1 VASAKRP
8 VAPDRRAKPVA
19 CPRASADSEK
29 ARSVVSRPE
38 DTNKIAL
45 SRRDALLAALA
56 APLVMRDA
64 PALAETKKRA
74 GAAGSA
80 PPTPEAAFASL
91 RTDIEKLMAKDG
103 DFGPTMVRLAWHS
116 SGTYDKMSKTGGN
129 GGGTIRFK
137 EELAHGGNAGL
148 DKAVAKLE
156 PIHRKHPTISY
167 ADLFA
172 YVGVVAI
179 ETMGG
184 PKLKFSYGRVDEMDP
199 SAVTPDGR
207 LPNADVGDGPG
218 PKERDHLRKIF
229 GRMGE
234 FIFGYFWLFL
244 VIFVWAIS
252 MTSCFVHR
260 FQGPRDCRA
269 LGRARSRSM
278 PRGRLRVRRSVVRYP
293 APVQQQLLRPAQG
306 SEVGAKRRGG

>member
-1 VASAKRP
+1 MFSTVAAKPAGLVASAKRP

-91 RTDIEKLMAKDG
+91 HTDIEALMRKDG

-156 PIHRKHPTISY
+156 PVHRKHPTISY

-172 YVGVVAI
+172 YG
-179 ETMGG
+179 EFF
-184 PKLKFSYGRVDEMDP
+184 LLSYG
-199 SAVTPDGR
+199 
-207 LPNADVGDGPG
+207 
-218 PKERDHLRKIF
+218 
-229 GRMGE
+229 
-234 FIFGYFWLFL
+234 
-244 VIFVWAIS
+244 
-252 MTSCFVHR
+252 
-260 FQGPRDCRA
+260 
-269 LGRARSRSM
+269 
-278 PRGRLRVRRSVVRYP
+278 
-293 APVQQQLLRPAQG
+293 QL
-306 SEVGAKRRGG
+306 E

>member
-1 VASAKRP
+1 MFSTVAAKPAGLVASAKRP

-29 ARSVVSRPE
+29 PFRSVVID
-38 DTNKIAL
+38 DTKIAL

-156 PIHRKHPTISY
+156 PVHRKHPTVSY

-172 YVGVVAI
+172 YG
-179 ETMGG
+179 EFF
-184 PKLKFSYGRVDEMDP
+184 LLSYG
-199 SAVTPDGR
+199 
-207 LPNADVGDGPG
+207 
-218 PKERDHLRKIF
+218 
-229 GRMGE
+229 
-234 FIFGYFWLFL
+234 
-244 VIFVWAIS
+244 
-252 MTSCFVHR
+252 
-260 FQGPRDCRA
+260 
-269 LGRARSRSM
+269 
-278 PRGRLRVRRSVVRYP
+278 
-293 APVQQQLLRPAQG
+293 QL
-306 SEVGAKRRGG
+306 E